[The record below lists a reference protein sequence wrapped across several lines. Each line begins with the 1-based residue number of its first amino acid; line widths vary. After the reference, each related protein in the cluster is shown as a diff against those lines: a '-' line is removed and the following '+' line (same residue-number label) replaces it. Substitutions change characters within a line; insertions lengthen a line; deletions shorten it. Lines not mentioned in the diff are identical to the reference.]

1 MYIIFSNNE
10 EAQSAIVHHY
20 HKSFRGFSAMPTP
33 QEAIELKSKHKY
45 NIERKIQ
52 FYIIFIDA
60 NAGIVL
66 FF

>member
-1 MYIIFSNNE
+1 ML
-10 EAQSAIVHHY
+10 
-20 HKSFRGFSAMPTP
+20 TP

-52 FYIIFIDA
+52 FYFIFIDA

-66 FF
+66 YF